1 MGQCLQDTRCLY
13 FRDPAMAISRQQLSE
28 EIASIPDDK
37 IAEVFNIV
45 HRYRVD
51 LETAPADGGA
61 QDNDF
66 AGIWADMPDAAFQDF
81 LREVE
86 DRRHN
91 AFATAPNR

>member
-1 MGQCLQDTRCLY
+1 
-13 FRDPAMAISRQQLSE
+13 MAISRQQLSE

-37 IAEVFNIV
+37 IAEVFSIV

-51 LETAPADGGA
+51 LESAPAGGSA

-66 AGIWADMPDAAFQDF
+66 AGIWADMPDEAFQDF
-81 LREVE
+81 LRDVE

-91 AFATAPNR
+91 AFSSRPNR